1 MAMVPSGGKDFPKPD
16 PGIYLARIIDSVNLG
31 LVQKNPAY
39 PPAIR
44 HRLFWVVNSIEAA
57 AQGKFL
63 KTADGKWLTHM
74 EEMPY
79 KMTPPTKFQASSMYK
94 LAEGV
99 FGGSDHIPMPFD
111 DEFFMGRVNQIVLTF
126 NGQNSKYR
134 KITSVLPVPQSLLAF
149 VPPVPEGFVRAKD
162 RPAKPQQGQPATATV
177 AAPATSTVLTSG
189 STLVAPS
196 YVPEPTDE
204 DIPF

>member
-1 MAMVPSGGKDFPKPD
+1 MAVVPSGGKDFPKPD
-16 PGIYLARIIDSVNLG
+16 PGIYIARIIDSVNLG

-39 PPAIR
+39 APAVR
-44 HRLFWVVNSIEAA
+44 HRLFWVVNSMEAA
-57 AQGKFL
+57 MQGKFL

-79 KMTPPTKFQASSMYK
+79 KMTPPTKFQASTMYK

-99 FGGSDHIPMPFD
+99 FGGADKIPMPFD
-111 DEFFMGRVNQIVLTF
+111 DEFFMGRVNQIVLSF

-134 KITSVLPVPQSLLAF
+134 KITSILPLPKSLEAF
-149 VPPVPEGFVRAKD
+149 VPPIPEGFVRAKD
-162 RPAKPQQGQPATATV
+162 RPAKPQQGQTAATV
-177 AAPATSTVLTSG
+177 AAPTSTVT
-189 STLVAPS
+189 APDAAQTS

>member
-1 MAMVPSGGKDFPKPD
+1 MAVVPSGGKDFPKAE

-31 LVQKNPAY
+31 LVQPKNSTFPAQ
-39 PPAIR
+39 IR
-44 HRLFWVVNSIEAA
+44 HRIFWVLNSMEAA

-74 EEMPY
+74 EEMPF
-79 KMTPPTKFQASSMYK
+79 KMTPPTKYQASRMYK

-99 FGGSDHIPMPFD
+99 FGGADKIPMPFD
-111 DEFFMGRVNQIVLTF
+111 DEYFIGRANQIVLSF

-134 KITSVLPVPQSLLAF
+134 TITSILPLPKSLEAF

-162 RPAKPQQGQPATATV
+162 RPAKQQGQTVATATAPASV
-177 AAPATSTVLTSG
+177 AAPTQT
-189 STLVAPS
+189 S
-196 YVPEPTDE
+196 YVPEVSDE